1 MKTPP
6 LSQVIYNLWLL
17 LKWIIN
23 KIRTKSQENIKHQLS
38 GSCSSGLENI
48 SIHLEWTSWSEGM
61 IQTTTKLFFFLHVST
76 STHTIHSVNVND
88 INEIVW
94 FDTPTKHEELIRGI
108 LRHKQEMEMKEQIE
122 KMVRRTRL
130 NSGTTHSLVSLSKKI
145 N

>member
-1 MKTPP
+1 
-6 LSQVIYNLWLL
+6 
-17 LKWIIN
+17 
-23 KIRTKSQENIKHQLS
+23 
-38 GSCSSGLENI
+38 
-48 SIHLEWTSWSEGM
+48 M

-130 NSGTTHSLVSLSKKI
+130 NSGTTHSLVAVFPTCPKKFDKLLYPAKSFVTEKFRRRIRRTRDEVTASLV
-145 N
+145 